1 MGNQALGFPP
11 PTLLERK
18 ALISARSRRAVLELE
33 QDSGLLTVFFWFLP
47 SISLGNWPFLWD
59 LLRARALRN
68 SPGQLHPPRRE
79 SASQDWGGQ
88 LEAGQEGGAWE
99 GKGHGP
105 KFLGS
110 CSFNVQKQ
118 NQRESDLETHTQ
130 ELKKM
135 GETNPE
141 KGWEEWNS
149 FAHSYSDV
157 IYPSCLSRTL
167 SLCPSLLS
175 KPTTGH
181 PCSPTSLKH
190 IPQVFSGPEDKVGRS
205 FPGMQGNPDPSCM
218 HCPVKV
224 AGCMYIILGRLV
236 QVLAPCL

>member
-1 MGNQALGFPP
+1 MGSQTLGFPP

-59 LLRARALRN
+59 LLGARALRN

-118 NQRESDLETHTQ
+118 NQRESDLETRTQ

-141 KGWEEWNS
+141 KGWEERNS

-157 IYPSCLSRTL
+157 IYPSCLSPEPPVSVPPFCPNPQLIPML
-167 SLCPSLLS
+167 SHLS
-175 KPTTGH
+175 AAH
-181 PCSPTSLKH
+181 PTSVLW
-190 IPQVFSGPEDKVGRS
+190 PRGQSGEIHFWD
-205 FPGMQGNPDPSCM
+205 
-218 HCPVKV
+218 
-224 AGCMYIILGRLV
+224 AG
-236 QVLAPCL
+236 QP